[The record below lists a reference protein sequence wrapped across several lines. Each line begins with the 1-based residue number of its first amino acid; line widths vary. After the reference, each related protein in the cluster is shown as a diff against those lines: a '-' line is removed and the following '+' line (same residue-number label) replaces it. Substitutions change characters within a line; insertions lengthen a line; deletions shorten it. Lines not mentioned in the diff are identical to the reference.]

1 MSGMQLYFTSLEFL
15 ERFTQQERLAVWDAA
30 RTDSQVADVMMLGL
44 AAQGMMNDDPRTIA
58 SLDLL
63 VSKSLLSRERA
74 DAILG
79 A

>member
-1 MSGMQLYFTSLEFL
+1 MSGIQLYFTSLEFL

>member
-58 SLDLL
+58 SLDIL

>member
-1 MSGMQLYFTSLEFL
+1 MSGIQLYFTSLEFL

-30 RTDSQVADVMMLGL
+30 RSDSQVADVMMLGL